1 MSEILMKPLTDR
13 GVAYLLFDS
22 PNRSVNVLSQT
33 AMVELER
40 AVDEI
45 SRNRDVR
52 ALVIGSA
59 KEGTFIAG
67 ADVNAIGALTDAT
80 AAREASRRGQA
91 IYGKI
96 AALPIPTVA
105 AINGICLGGGTEL
118 ALACR
123 YRIAADDERVSIGLP
138 EVNLG
143 ILPAWGG
150 CTRLPRLI
158 GIEAA
163 LPMIL
168 TGAPATAR
176 RALKIGLVDALAA
189 PAGLLHAAA
198 QLAIEGMPPRRL
210 RRSFLV
216 GLPGGPALIFRTAK
230 KRVLAKTHG
239 QYPAPIEALDVVRR
253 GFASTE
259 AESLEMEGEAFARL
273 VTGDVARRLV
283 GLFFQMESNK
293 RSVEEPASP
302 TKRGAVVGAG
312 VMGAGIA
319 TLLVRKGIPV
329 RLRDV
334 AHDRVGAGLA
344 RIREAIDE
352 RRRKGDL
359 TDAAARSRRALASG
373 TVDWIG
379 FGNVD
384 FAIEAA
390 LEDLA
395 IKRAIVKDLEA
406 CLPPSAIIATNTS
419 SLSVAA
425 IAEGAS
431 RPENIVGLHF
441 FNPVD
446 KMPLVEVVLAPRTSN
461 EAATKAF
468 ALAKRLGKT
477 PIPVR
482 DSPGFLVNRLL
493 FAYVGEAIA
502 MYEEGTTA
510 SEIDAAMQGY
520 GWAMG
525 PFRMLDEVG
534 LDVALAVARILA
546 KAFPATAGS
555 PRLIEAMVQAGK
567 LGKKSRG
574 GFYGRNRKED
584 ASVRGLASSSRE
596 SAGTVSREEI
606 VERLT
611 LPLLNEAAR
620 ALEEGV
626 VNSASRIDLAMVLG
640 AGFPPFRGGPMALA
654 DDWGAA
660 AVVEKLRARAER
672 IGTRFHPAALLVRMA
687 TLWERFHGGGTQ
699 SHGAPATAG

>member
-22 PNRSVNVLSQT
+22 PNRPVNVLSEA
-33 AMVELER
+33 AMQELER

-59 KEGTFIAG
+59 KEGTFVAG
-67 ADVNAIGALTDAT
+67 ADVNAIGSLADPA
-80 AAREASRRGQA
+80 AARAGSQRGQA
-91 IYGKI
+91 IFGKI

-105 AINGICLGGGTEL
+105 AINGLCLGGGTEL
-118 ALACR
+118 SLACR
-123 YRIAADDERVSIGLP
+123 WRIAAEDERVSIGLP

-150 CTRLPRLI
+150 CTRLPRLV
-158 GIEAA
+158 GLEAA

-168 TGAPATAR
+168 TGAPASAR
-176 RALKIGLVDALAA
+176 RALRIGLVDAVVA

-198 QLAIEGMPPRRL
+198 ALAIEGPPPRRS
-210 RRSFLV
+210 RSSLLA
-216 GLPGGPALIFRTAK
+216 GLPGGRELIFRMAK
-230 KRVLAKTHG
+230 KRVLAKTRG
-239 QYPAPIEALDVVRR
+239 VYPAPLEALEVVRR
-253 GFASTE
+253 GLATSE
-259 AESLEMEGEAFARL
+259 AESLKLESEAFARL
-273 VTGDVARRLV
+273 VTGEVSKRLV
-283 GLFFQMESNK
+283 SLFFQMEANK
-293 RSVEEPASP
+293 KSVDEPSKKVA
-302 TKRGAVVGAG
+302 RAAVVGAG

-359 TDAAARSRRALASG
+359 TEAAARQKLALASG
-373 TVDWIG
+373 TVDWVG

-390 LEDLA
+390 IEDLA
-395 IKRAIVKDLEA
+395 IKRAIVKELEA
-406 CLPPSAIIATNTS
+406 ALPPTAVVATNTS

-425 IAEGAS
+425 IAEGAA
-431 RPENIVGLHF
+431 RPENVVGLHF

-446 KMPLVEVVLAPRTSN
+446 KMPLVEVVSAPRTSSDT
-461 EAATKAF
+461 AAKAF

-502 MYEEGTTA
+502 MYEEGNSA
-510 SEIDAAMQGY
+510 AEIDAAMTGF

-546 KAFPATAGS
+546 KAFPTTAGS
-555 PRLIEAMVQAGK
+555 PRLIEAMVAAGR
-567 LGKKSRG
+567 LGKKSGG
-574 GFYGRNRKED
+574 GFYGRDRKED
-584 ASVRGLASSSRE
+584 ATVRSLVASSRE
-596 SAGTVSREEI
+596 STTKVARDEI

-611 LPLLNEAAR
+611 LPLLNESAR

-626 VNSASRIDLAMVLG
+626 VDTPARVDLAMVLG
-640 AGFPPFRGGPMALA
+640 AGFPPFRGGPTALA
-654 DDWGAA
+654 DDWGIA

-672 IGTRFHPAALLVRMA
+672 IGPRFHPAALLVRMA
-687 TLWERFHGGGTQ
+687 GLRETFHGKTAPPR
-699 SHGAPATAG
+699 APAGAV